1 MQRPDNK
8 SATRPQQIAILV
20 TLAIGTVVT
29 ILWITN
35 VGLQAVESEIVPLLA
50 KAALPTL
57 SFTALAILLRFL
69 RWHYLLRVWR
79 IKIPIRES
87 LIIFLS
93 GLVMIVTP
101 LYIGEITKAF
111 LLKNRYGAKLRETS
125 ALVVLERLWDVTAVL
140 FLFALTS
147 SVTLQQ
153 LAFTV
158 VIILSLVGAILIIRR
173 YVTSPALIRLFH
185 PSPLLICFLVSLA
198 SWTFASA
205 TLYAVAESNLNFIQ
219 SIQLYS
225 SSTLLGALSL
235 VPAGLGVTGSTLIYQ
250 LQEAGLPTQKAVAA
264 VIVLRSLTV
273 WASVIVGCLSLY
285 YGVRYWGWF
294 RNLSS
299 INHFDNI
306 ADEYEETIPHHIR
319 ARLLDRKLAPIIH
332 ELRNSDRAAMIGLD
346 LGSGQGWYLQK
357 MLGEGFKI
365 VGVDAA
371 WGQLAAASR
380 SIRANHLAPIM
391 AVSDALSL
399 PFASESYDFVYCI
412 NVMHHIEDRDDQS
425 QAFEEIARILKPRG
439 YFFLHEINVTNPLFR
454 IYMGYIFPLIK
465 IIDTGAEEWLLPREL
480 AAVKSLSLR
489 ETHYFTFLPDFT
501 PKVIY
506 KFLIGLESWLEQ
518 SAWRIYSAHYMSVFN
533 KPSLAQNRRAIEIAA
548 TKSQARLRGLTD

>member
-1 MQRPDNK
+1 MQQSDNK
-8 SATRPQQIAILV
+8 SATHPQQIAILATFVIGIVV
-20 TLAIGTVVT
+20 TLW
-29 ILWITN
+29 WITN
-35 VGLQAVESEIVPLLA
+35 VGLQAVGSEIIPLLA
-50 KAALPTL
+50 KTALPTL
-57 SFTALAILLRFL
+57 IFTALAIVLRFL
-69 RWHYLLRVWR
+69 RWHFLLRVWH

-101 LYIGEITKAF
+101 LYVGEITKAF
-111 LLKNRYGAKLRETS
+111 LLQNRYGAKLRETS
-125 ALVVLERLWDVTAVL
+125 ALVILERLWDVAAVL
-140 FLFALTS
+140 FLFAITSPVAPPQLTFLG
-147 SVTLQQ
+147 VI
-153 LAFTV
+153 
-158 VIILSLVGAILIIRR
+158 VIILVGTRWIVSRR
-173 YVTSPALIRLFH
+173 IVSPTLARFLY
-185 PSPLLICFLVSLA
+185 PAPLLICFLSSLL

-205 TLYAVAESNLNFIQ
+205 TLFAVAESNLNIIQ
-219 SIQLYS
+219 SLQIYS

-235 VPAGLGVTGSTLIYQ
+235 VPAGLGVTGSALIYQ

-273 WASVIVGCLSLY
+273 WASVIVGSISLY

-294 RNLSS
+294 RKLSS
-299 INHFDNI
+299 INHFDDI

-319 ARLLDRKLAPIIH
+319 SRLLDRKLAPIIH
-332 ELRNSDRAAMIGLD
+332 ELQNNDRAAMIGLD

-357 MLGEGFKI
+357 MLGDGFKM

-380 SIRANHLAPIM
+380 SIRANQLTPNLS
-391 AVSDALSL
+391 VSNALSL
-399 PFASESYDFVYCI
+399 PFASESFDFIYCI

-425 QAFEEIARILKPRG
+425 RAFDEIARLLKPRG
-439 YFFLHEINVTNPLFR
+439 YFFLHEINVTNPVFR

-465 IIDTGAEEWLLPREL
+465 IIDTGAEEWLLPHEL
-480 AAVKSLSLR
+480 ADVKSLSLR
-489 ETHYFTFLPDFT
+489 QTHYFTFLPDFT

-533 KPSLAQNRRAIEIAA
+533 KPPNSPADAAIRISAAQPPTPA
-548 TKSQARLRGLTD
+548 

>member
-8 SATRPQQIAILV
+8 SATYPQQIAILV

-29 ILWITN
+29 LLWITN
-35 VGLQAVESEIVPLLA
+35 VGLQAVESEIIPLIA
-50 KAALPTL
+50 KTALPTL
-57 SFTALAILLRFL
+57 GCTTLAILLRFL

-111 LLKNRYGAKLRETS
+111 LLKNRYGAKLRETLS
-125 ALVVLERLWDVTAVL
+125 LVILERLWDVTAVL
-140 FLFALTS
+140 FLFVLTS
-147 SVTLQQ
+147 FVTLQQ
-153 LAFTV
+153 LAFIV
-158 VIILSLVGAILIIRR
+158 VIVISLVSTILIIRR
-173 YVTSPALIRLFH
+173 YVTSPALMRLFH
-185 PSPLLICFLVSLA
+185 PSPLLICFLISLA
-198 SWTFASA
+198 SWTFASG
-205 TLYAVAESNLNFIQ
+205 TLYAVAELNLTIIQ

-235 VPAGLGVTGSTLIYQ
+235 VPAGLGVTGSTMIYQ

-273 WASVIVGCLSLY
+273 WASIIVGCLSLY
-285 YGVRYWGWF
+285 YGARYWGWF
-294 RNLSS
+294 RKLSF
-299 INHFDNI
+299 INHFDDI
-306 ADEYEETIPHHIR
+306 ADEYEETIPPHIR
-319 ARLLDRKLAPIIH
+319 ARLLDRKLSPIIH
-332 ELRNSDRAAMIGLD
+332 ELRNSDRATMIGLD

-357 MLGEGFKI
+357 MLGEGFKM
-365 VGVDAA
+365 VGVDSA

-380 SIRANHLAPIM
+380 SIQTDHLAPNLS
-391 AVSDALSL
+391 VSDALWL
-399 PFASESYDFVYCI
+399 PFASNSFDFVYCI

-425 QAFEEIARILKPRG
+425 QAFDEIARILKPRG

-454 IYMGYIFPLIK
+454 LYMGYIFPLIK

-480 AAVKSLSLR
+480 ANVKSLNLR

-501 PKVIY
+501 PKAIY
-506 KFLIGLESWLEQ
+506 KFLIGFETWLEQ

-533 KPSLAQNRRAIEIAA
+533 KPPLNSPADAA
-548 TKSQARLRGLTD
+548 TQRSLTQPLTPA